1 LSFVDLPHNVLLY
14 ALLLVAVGAGYLLGR
29 KDRKRPRP
37 QEAVIQ
43 DYYHGL
49 NFLLGEQPELGVDRF
64 IDAMEVSDGTVDVHL
79 AMAGVVRRRGELD
92 KAIRIH
98 QNLLASPVLN
108 DANKQLVEL
117 ELARDYH
124 TGGLWDRA
132 ENLLDQIVRR
142 KGSQEMP
149 ALELLLDLYEQER
162 EWQQAIDISA
172 KLVKSNAQMRT
183 RVGHFHC
190 ELAEVALAATDFKQA
205 MSQARKAVE
214 FAPTEARGHWLL
226 ARLEAASKNYRRV
239 LRHVQK
245 AVDLAPELVGE
256 YLAVYR
262 SACENLNNDKE
273 YERFLRNSL
282 KLYPD
287 PKLLSELIEFRRM
300 NGDEVAV
307 DDLVEE
313 IARAP
318 SFGHLPLLMDLG
330 QRQPEAAHIRA
341 QISNIVALQSG
352 YQCTNC
358 GFTTPHVLWH
368 CPGCRSWGS
377 FGAAGRFKAAASQ

>member
-1 LSFVDLPHNVLLY
+1 VDLPHNILLY
-14 ALLLVAVGAGYLLGR
+14 GLLLVAVGAGYLMGR
-29 KDRKRPRP
+29 KERKRPRP
-37 QEAVIQ
+37 QEAVIK

-64 IDAMEVSDGTVDVHL
+64 IDAMEVSDATVDVHL

-108 DANKQLVEL
+108 NANKQLVEL

-132 ENLLDQIVRR
+132 EKLLDQIVRR

-162 EWQQAIDISA
+162 EWQQAIDIST
-172 KLVKSNAQMRT
+172 KLVKSNAQMRI
-183 RVGHFHC
+183 RVGHFYC
-190 ELAEVALAATDFKQA
+190 ELAELALSASDHKQA
-205 MSQARKAVE
+205 MTLARKAVE
-214 FAPTEARGHWLL
+214 YAPREARGHWLL
-226 ARLEAASKNYRRV
+226 ARLEGANKNYRRV
-239 LRHVQK
+239 LRHIQK
-245 AVDLAPELVGE
+245 AVALAPELVGE
-256 YLAVYR
+256 YLHIYR
-262 SACENLNNDKE
+262 AACENLDNDAE

-282 KLYPD
+282 TLYPD

-300 NGDEVAV
+300 NGSEVAV
-307 DDLVEE
+307 DELVEE

-318 SFGHLPLLMDLG
+318 SFGHLPLLMELG
-330 QRQPEAAHIRA
+330 QRQPDAEDIREK
-341 QISNIVALQSG
+341 ISNIVAVQSG
-352 YQCTNC
+352 YQCSNC

-368 CPGCRSWGS
+368 CPGCREWGS
-377 FGAAGRFKAAASQ
+377 FGAAGRFKAAT